1 MRISGGI
8 SGGNGKNGRTP
19 NEVYEGRNP
28 GNESPR
34 FEPRSRLIRGSP
46 CTKPE
51 EKRGLAPEEQSD
63 EVPVP
68 LFSAGD
74 RLIFKIDKLEGRSHL
89 PIISIKRAA

>member
-8 SGGNGKNGRTP
+8 SGGNGKGGRTQ

-28 GNESPR
+28 GNENPR

-51 EKRGLAPEEQSD
+51 EKRGLAPEEHSD

-68 LFSAGD
+68 LFPADYDNSVLKWIYRYCD
-74 RLIFKIDKLEGRSHL
+74 TICYLEV
-89 PIISIKRAA
+89 